1 MYFDKNIQA
10 MPEKMNKLKKYL
22 IEKKSENNKAD
33 IEFGVEEIDGRKV
46 LFAVKEGKL
55 YQLDTMYNQDVML
68 DLWYHG
74 MDPKFNSKF
83 LMFGFGNGMFVE
95 KLIKETEKET
105 TFYIYEPAVD
115 GLIKA
120 FHEYDLSE
128 MLLTDRMYI
137 FLSEVYDTENA
148 FYDYLTEITDY
159 TDVQGT
165 RNCIYPNYKNIF
177 PEAYEKYNAI
187 VQELMDSLQ
196 ANRQVL
202 ERFGESYY
210 RNPFINYPYLTFGK
224 SIDNLWAFFDKD
236 IPVIIVSSGPSLSK
250 NVEEIK
256 RAKGKAFI
264 IAADSAVS
272 VLLNHDIIPDMFVCV
287 DSKKNPGHF
296 TNPLIKNIPM
306 LCMLHTSIYALK
318 EHNAPCFFIND
329 TNPHVGA
336 FTNNNHVTL
345 PMLSSGGSVANNAMS
360 FAEMM
365 GIKTFILV
373 GQDLAYTGNKT
384 HAEGSLRATWNVDI
398 DYSKC
403 YVEGYDGEQ
412 ILSSNEFRLY
422 RDWIEREIID
432 RKDIKVI
439 NATEG
444 GAKIHGAIQTTL
456 KEAIDEYCKEDVD
469 VSRIFEKARYIFDIK
484 ERELFKEYM
493 VDTPVQLKDLEQRVK
508 KGISIYEKMEE
519 LIYEN
524 KYQSQ
529 RFLTYYRQS
538 EEITKSLQD
547 TPAIYYPECIMQKEV
562 GEYLKEAYDLED
574 SERKE
579 LLTAIGQGKDY
590 LNLLKSK
597 IEIVIPEIENYNAE
611 AKKLYAERS
620 QGYNNLREFAND
632 SSQLVYEQI
641 KKFITPELELADL
654 YNLISLISNLPELA
668 GEDYDVMTQKIFEL
682 TKSLRKE
689 TVLLKLAI
697 YSCFV
702 EKIPEVRDEIK
713 KVCMTHDML
722 KGRHL
727 YYLWY
732 YLKEIG
738 CDGADDVYKLMVE
751 KYKAELAGDIS
762 LLKMSQDDSKPHI
775 SLGVFSSDKDLNEQK
790 EIAEKCISKAG
801 DNVIPVFICTYER
814 GAENGIIPLF
824 GHKDKPDDH
833 PDDYTIDVGGKEYSC
848 VIPSTFMPDERG
860 YKELFDYLSD
870 YYVENVVASEDSLFG
885 LIISE

>member
-10 MPEKMNKLKKYL
+10 MPEKMNKLKAYL
-22 IEKKSENNKAD
+22 IKKDSEENSTE

-55 YQLDTMYNQDVML
+55 YQLDTMYDQDAML

-74 MDPKFNSKF
+74 MNPKFNSKF

-105 TFYIYEPAVD
+105 TFYIYEPSVD
-115 GLIKA
+115 GLLKV
-120 FHEYDLSE
+120 FHEFDLSE
-128 MLLTDRMYI
+128 MLSSDRMYI
-137 FLSEVYDTENA
+137 FLPEIYENETA
-148 FYDYLTEITDY
+148 FYNYLADLMVY

-165 RNCIYPNYKNIF
+165 RNCIYPNYKTLF
-177 PEAYEKYNAI
+177 PEAFEKYDAI

-202 ERFGESYY
+202 ERFGESHY
-210 RNPFINYPYLTFGK
+210 RNPFINYPYLAFGK
-224 SIDNLWAFFDKD
+224 SIDSLWAFFDKD

-264 IAADSAVS
+264 LAADSAVS

-296 TNPLIKNIPM
+296 TNPLIKDIPM
-306 LCMLHTSIYALK
+306 LCMLHTSIHALK

-329 TNPHVGA
+329 MNPHVGA
-336 FTNNNHVTL
+336 FTISNQITL

-360 FAEMM
+360 FAELM
-365 GIKTFILV
+365 GLKTFILV
-373 GQDLAYTGNKT
+373 GQDLAYTNNKT

-403 YVEGYDGEQ
+403 YVEGQDGEQ
-412 ILSSNEFRLY
+412 ILSSNEFKLY
-422 RDWIEREIID
+422 RDWIEREIIE
-432 RKDIKVI
+432 REDIKVI

-456 KEAIDEYCKEDVD
+456 KEAIDEYCKKDVD
-469 VSRIFEKARYIFDIK
+469 VSEIFEKARYILDIN
-484 ERELFKEYM
+484 EREAFKGYM
-493 VDTPVQLKDLEQRVK
+493 IDTPVQLKELEQEVK
-508 KGISIYEKMEE
+508 KGISLYEKMEE
-519 LIYEN
+519 LIYED

-529 RFLTYYRQS
+529 KFITYYRQV
-538 EEITKSLQD
+538 EEITKSLQEA
-547 TPAIYYPECIMQKEV
+547 PAIYYPECIMQKEV

-574 SERKE
+574 NERKE
-579 LLTAIGQGKDY
+579 LLTAVGQGKDY

-597 IEIVIPEIENYNAE
+597 IEAVIPEIDNYNNEAE
-611 AKKLYAERS
+611 VLYKERS
-620 QGYNNLREFAND
+620 LGYEKSREFSND
-632 SSQLVYEQI
+632 NTQLVFEQI
-641 KKFITPELELADL
+641 KKFISPELELADL
-654 YNLISLISNLPELA
+654 YNLIALISNLPELV
-668 GEDYDVMTQKIFEL
+668 GEDYDDMIHRIYEL
-682 TKSLRKE
+682 TKALRKE
-689 TVLLKLAI
+689 TVLFKLAV
-697 YSCFV
+697 YSCIV
-702 EKIPEVRDEIK
+702 DKISEVRNDIK
-713 KVCMTHDML
+713 DICMTHDML

-732 YLKEIG
+732 YLNEIG
-738 CDGADDVYKLMVE
+738 CDGADDVYTLMVE
-751 KYKAELAGDIS
+751 KYKSELAGDIS
-762 LLKMSQDDSKPHI
+762 LFKMSQDESKPHV
-775 SLGVFSSDKDLNEQK
+775 SLGVFSSDKDLAEQK
-790 EIAEKCISKAG
+790 SIADKCL
-801 DNVIPVFICTYER
+801 DNAKNGAVPAFVCTYER
-814 GAENGIIPLF
+814 GAENGIVPLY
-824 GHKDKPDDH
+824 GHKDTPDDH
-833 PDDYTIDVGGKEYSC
+833 LDDYSIVIGGNEYSC

-870 YYVENVVASEDSLFG
+870 YYVESVVASEDSLFG
-885 LIISE
+885 LLVKE